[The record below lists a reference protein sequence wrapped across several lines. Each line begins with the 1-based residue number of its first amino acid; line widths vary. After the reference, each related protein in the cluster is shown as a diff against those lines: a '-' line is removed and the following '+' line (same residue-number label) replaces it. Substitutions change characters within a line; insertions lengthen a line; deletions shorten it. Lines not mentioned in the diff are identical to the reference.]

1 MNGADTGVG
10 RQRAAGR
17 NRAEAGAAAP
27 DPGASA
33 GRLRLLR
40 WPVNV
45 YSIEAETNPLGRF
58 FIFTKK

>member
-1 MNGADTGVG
+1 MNGADTGFG
-10 RQRAAGR
+10 PQQG
-17 NRAEAGAAAP
+17 GGWAAAP

-45 YSIEAETNPLGRF
+45 YSTEAETNPLGRF